1 MNRRPPLWL
10 FVLFV
15 VLLATAT
22 DEFIIAGILPAV
34 AEDLGVSVAAAGQLV
49 TVFAV
54 VYAAGAPTMAVA
66 LERYP
71 RRTMMVTGLAV
82 FTLANV
88 GAAAAPE
95 YWSLM
100 ALRAVAAL
108 SAAVVTAAAFATA
121 ASRAPEGQQGR
132 YLAVVTAGMTV
143 ALITG
148 VPLGAW
154 LGGVVG
160 WRATFL
166 LLAGVGAAAAVG
178 LLLCAPAVPGGEP
191 APLRDRLRPLATPAV
206 LRCVLITFLAAGGGL
221 MFYSYLSVY
230 AARVASD
237 SHTLLT
243 ALLFLVGT
251 AGFLGA
257 LLSGRWADSMGPQR
271 ALRAVIG
278 GHAVALALLAVL
290 AFGGPGHPVVLG
302 ALVALWGVFA
312 WGLNPPVQGSVLV
325 AAGPGNG
332 MTALAVNIAGLYLG
346 TGVAGALGGVVVE
359 LAGAAWLPVASTVLM
374 LASLALTLRPARE
387 NPPAPEGTVS
397 PPTRSGRR

>member
-1 MNRRPPLWL
+1 M
-10 FVLFV
+10 
-15 VLLATAT
+15 LLATAT
-22 DEFIIAGILPAV
+22 DEFIIAGILPVIA
-34 AEDLGVSVAAAGQLV
+34 ADLGVSAAAAGQLV

-71 RRTMMVTGLAV
+71 RRAVMVTGLAV
-82 FTLANV
+82 FALANV

-100 ALRAVAAL
+100 ALRAAAAL

-154 LGGVVG
+154 LGGTIG

-166 LLAGVGAAAAVG
+166 LLAGVGAVAAVG
-178 LLLCAPAVPGGEP
+178 LLLCAPAVPGGAP
-191 APLRDRLRPLATPAV
+191 APLRDRLRPLASPAV
-206 LRCVLITFLAAGGGL
+206 LRCVLITFLAASGGL

-230 AARVASD
+230 AARVSSD

-243 ALLFLVGT
+243 VLLFLVGV
-251 AGFLGA
+251 AGFAGA

-278 GHAVALALLAVL
+278 GHAVTLALLAAL
-290 AFGGPGHPVVLG
+290 ALSGLGNPVVLG

-312 WGLNPPVQGSVLV
+312 WGLNPPVQGSVLA
-325 AAGPGNG
+325 AAGPENG

-346 TGVAGALGGVVVE
+346 TGVAGALGGVVIA
-359 LAGAAWLPVASTVLM
+359 LAGVTWLPVASTVLM
-374 LASLALTLRPARE
+374 LASLSLTLRPARE
-387 NPPAPEGTVS
+387 NPPASEGVAA
-397 PPTRSGRR
+397 PLAGKRSEVA